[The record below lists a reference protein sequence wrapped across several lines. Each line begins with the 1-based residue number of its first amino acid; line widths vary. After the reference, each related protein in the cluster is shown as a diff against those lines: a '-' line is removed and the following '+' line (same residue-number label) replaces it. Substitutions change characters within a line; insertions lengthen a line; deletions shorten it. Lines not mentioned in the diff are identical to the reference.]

1 MGSFE
6 RVTVRGSDGSS
17 FTIPKIEAIMAQA
30 TNQAAKGDMKAMRTC
45 FQVLNMFPD
54 LTEPEPSAPTS
65 YYIEFV
71 ESLDEQGNPLPSKKE
86 KKFIPFDEYQ
96 KLHS

>member
-1 MGSFE
+1 
-6 RVTVRGSDGSS
+6 
-17 FTIPKIEAIMAQA
+17 
-30 TNQAAKGDMKAMRTC
+30 
-45 FQVLNMFPD
+45 MFPD